1 MLSNGTEAWLFG
13 HTDGCRI
20 EPVAIQEGAPE
31 SVVAS
36 PSDQAYAMAQSM
48 GLVYVSDV
56 SALLKPSAGTACQ
69 DDAVNGVVTYLDNFT
84 SELSDQIVA
93 ARASS
98 REAISVIT
106 SNGIEVSL
114 GAPVDIAAEEPAVL
128 EPSGT
133 VPRAGIHL
141 HQRARSHYALL
152 ARARRRR
159 DRRNA
164 GDRRPGA
171 YYRRLYRDGPDAGF

>member
-1 MLSNGTEAWLFG
+1 
-13 HTDGCRI
+13 
-20 EPVAIQEGAPE
+20 
-31 SVVAS
+31 
-36 PSDQAYAMAQSM
+36 MAQSM

-84 SELSDQIVA
+84 SELSDQTVA

-98 REAISVIT
+98 REAISVIL

-114 GAPVDIAAEEPAVL
+114 GAPVDIAAKEQVVL
-128 EPSGT
+128 SLMAQYPGQD
-133 VPRAGIHL
+133 HL

-164 GDRRPGA
+164 GYRRPGA
-171 YYRRLYRDGPDAGF
+171 DHRRLYRDGPDAGF